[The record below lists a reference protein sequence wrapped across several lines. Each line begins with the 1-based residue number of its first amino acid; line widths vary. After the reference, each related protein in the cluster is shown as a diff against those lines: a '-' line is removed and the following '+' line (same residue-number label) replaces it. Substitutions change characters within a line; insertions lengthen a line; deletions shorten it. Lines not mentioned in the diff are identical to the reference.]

1 MSWLTWEA
9 DSSTQVF
16 LSSPAESQILSKA
29 GAAQPLRTRL
39 HWALSSAAEA
49 LSHTGR
55 PYQSP
60 RRLRAPPCTELY
72 SFLQEGNN
80 SLKTNEF
87 VHNPLCAHEA

>member
-55 PYQSP
+55 PYHADSGPHHAQSSTAFC
-60 RRLRAPPCTELY
+60 R
-72 SFLQEGNN
+72 NN